1 MTKPHAFRHSHTE
14 YLQEEYKKI
23 LSLNSSV
30 KYALYLFVN

>member
-23 LSLNSSV
+23 LSLNYPQNIMSQ
-30 KYALYLFVN
+30 Y